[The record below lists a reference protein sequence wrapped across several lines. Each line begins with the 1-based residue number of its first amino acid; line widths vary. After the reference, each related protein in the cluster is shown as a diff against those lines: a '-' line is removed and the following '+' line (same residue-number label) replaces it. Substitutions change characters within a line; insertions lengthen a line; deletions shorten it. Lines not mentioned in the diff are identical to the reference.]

1 MHRLVVLLQV
11 VCVLCHL
18 DLLCLLL
25 HPFLPSG
32 ALRIQKVLSLSLCL
46 NGMSVKGKEGE
57 GEGEESTGFLF

>member
-11 VCVLCHL
+11 VCVLCYL

-32 ALRIQKVLSLSLCL
+32 ALCIQKVLSLSLCL

-57 GEGEESTGFLF
+57 GEKSTAFHF